1 MTRCGDDDDDDD
13 DDDDT
18 TAIESAVTQSRSA
31 LEND

>member
-1 MTRCGDDDDDDD
+1 MTRCGDDDDD